1 MTVGDPKE
9 EQREGSVLPNP
20 SLGSKA
26 VGDRLASSHSAQ
38 AGCQAAPHSALSTPG
53 RPHRADA
60 GTAGGRGRPPG
71 ARESGTRAWQRADKV
86 RCTARAGQDR
96 AARPV
101 LKAAHSPA

>member
-60 GTAGGRGRPPG
+60 GTAGGAADRLGRGDQARGPGSARTRSGAPRGRG
-71 ARESGTRAWQRADKV
+71 RIGQRG
-86 RCTARAGQDR
+86 RC
-96 AARPV
+96 
-101 LKAAHSPA
+101 